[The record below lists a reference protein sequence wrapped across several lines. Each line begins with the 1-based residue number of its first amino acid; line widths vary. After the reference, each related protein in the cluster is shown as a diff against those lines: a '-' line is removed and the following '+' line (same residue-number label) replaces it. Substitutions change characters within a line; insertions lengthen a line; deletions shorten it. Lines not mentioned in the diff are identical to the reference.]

1 MFHVRRVALLC
12 VVALAHQFALTAAG
26 AATYL
31 PTTTTTTVPAPT
43 TTVPAP
49 SPTPTTTTTVPIG
62 RSGATSPPP
71 STPSTIPPGP
81 PPFALPTNYGV
92 QLVLQQ
98 SQARKDLA
106 AAQSQLSDA
115 QTARDAAQHDD
126 TVAHAQLKTLN
137 AKEQDTEAKLTK
149 TRQHLRVVAAQAYMH
164 ANGGE
169 LEAAVSSLLN
179 SRSAVEVASQLHMI
193 SAYGSNEKD
202 ALSDYLSL
210 KRRVDSQISVISDL
224 HDRTSRELTTTQQ
237 RYDDVTH
244 AIADA
249 QARIK
254 AALEGIAKFEAAAN
268 SASSPILGP
277 SRLSAN
283 QMADYVMSTGAHPSI
298 TVPLVNLAQSYLD
311 EGVKTGVRGDVAFA
325 QSILETGG
333 FANPG
338 AAATDNNFAGIGWCD
353 SCKHGF
359 DFPSADIGVRAQ
371 LQLLR
376 TYVDPKF
383 PEPEYTDPIL
393 LPGTLSL
400 GFRGRVQTWWDL
412 WGTWATGAFYGERV
426 YDIYERMVLFSGTD
440 PAKPPPKALP
450 APAKPATTTPTT
462 VGLPAD
468 SGPGTKKQ

>member
-1 MFHVRRVALLC
+1 MFHVRRVAVLC
-12 VVALAHQFALTAAG
+12 FVALAPQLSLTAAG
-26 AATYL
+26 AATYS
-31 PTTTTTTVPAPT
+31 PTTTTVPSPT
-43 TTVPAP
+43 TTVP
-49 SPTPTTTTTVPIG
+49 SPTPTTTTTVPLG

-71 STPSTIPPGP
+71 PTPITIPPAP
-81 PPFALPTNYGV
+81 SPFALPTNYGV
-92 QLVLQQ
+92 QLVLAR
-98 SQARKDLA
+98 SQAQKDLA
-106 AAQSQLSDA
+106 AAQAQLPA
-115 QTARDAAQHDD
+115 AKTARDAAAHDD
-126 TVAHAQLKTLN
+126 TLARAQLKTMI
-137 AKEQDTEAKLTK
+137 ASERDTEAKLAK
-149 TRQHLRVVAAQAYMH
+149 TRQHLRVVAAQAYMR

-169 LEAAVSSLLN
+169 IEATVSSLLN
-179 SRSAVEVASQLHMI
+179 SKSAVEVASQLHMI
-193 SAYGSNEKD
+193 SEYGSSEKD
-202 ALSDYLSL
+202 ALADYLSL
-210 KRRVDSQISVISDL
+210 KRRVDSEVSVITDL
-224 HDRTSRELTTTQQ
+224 RDRTGRQLKTTQQ

-249 QARIK
+249 QGRIK
-254 AALEGIAKFEAAAN
+254 AALQGIGKFEAAAT

-283 QMADYVMSTGAHPSI
+283 QMADYLMSTGAHPNI

-353 SCKHGF
+353 TCKHGF
-359 DFPSADIGVRAQ
+359 NFPTAEIGVRAQ

-376 TYVDPKF
+376 TYVDPQF
-383 PEPEYTDPIL
+383 PGTDYTDPIL

-412 WGTWATGAFYGERV
+412 WGTWATGALYGQRV

-440 PAKPPPKALP
+440 PAKPPPAALT
-450 APAKPATTTPTT
+450 AQSAATAPTT
-462 VGLPAD
+462 VGLPAG
-468 SGPGTKKQ
+468 SGPGTKKP